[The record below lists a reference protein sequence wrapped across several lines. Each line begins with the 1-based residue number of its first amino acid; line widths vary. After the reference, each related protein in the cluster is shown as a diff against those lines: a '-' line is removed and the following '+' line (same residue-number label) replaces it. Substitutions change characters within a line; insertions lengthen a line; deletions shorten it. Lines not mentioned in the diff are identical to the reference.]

1 MLISTLYLGALEGSN
16 PDFRGCSSAHQNPSG
31 GSRGDGHSVS
41 RVCNL
46 VHSQK
51 FPVEYHCLES
61 RTHRA
66 KRDSHLLVVARGAL
80 ACAGE
85 RNTAWIVF
93 QKQRGR
99 TIVTIL
105 NTAYASSELWLR
117 ALVKLMG
124 TFLAV
129 GGSQIVAIMPN
140 IPV

>member
-16 PDFRGCSSAHQNPSG
+16 PGLPRLLKRSSKSIGWVEG
-31 GSRGDGHSVS
+31 GWPPVS

-66 KRDSHLLVVARGAL
+66 KRDSHLPVVARGAL